1 MHLHDWLQRLS
12 LVGTMALLG
21 ACNGSGGGNTE
32 DTNTIP
38 TTMTATGTTGTT
50 GATTGTTTGT
60 TGPTGTTTGEPTTGG
75 SGGQT
80 DTASATTSPG
90 TTTVETTTGST
101 GSTAGTSG
109 TEGSSGASTDT
120 DETGGM
126 MGMPC
131 ESAKDCQL
139 ADSCCYCE
147 VLGPGE
153 PAPPCDD
160 IQCLIS
166 TCAGYELEKAELE
179 CRWGVCTFA
188 KLTCNPLGITCKSL
202 PPQCAAGDVPGVLED
217 DNGKCWTGLCV
228 PAEACDWV
236 PDCSYCAAP
245 DLVCVLKGQKGAYH
259 VCEPRPLDCE
269 PGDIDCDCGQQIC
282 DASEP
287 HTVCHDEADGIQ
299 CECPFC

>member
-1 MHLHDWLQRLS
+1 
-12 LVGTMALLG
+12 MALLG

-32 DTNTIP
+32 DTNTTP
-38 TTMTATGTTGTT
+38 TTMTGTGST
-50 GATTGTTTGT
+50 GATTGTTAATST
-60 TGPTGTTTGEPTTGG
+60 TVTTGEPTTGG

-80 DTASATTSPG
+80 DTASGTTSPG
-90 TTTVETTTGST
+90 TTTVETTGGTSGTSGT
-101 GSTAGTSG
+101 PGTSG
-109 TEGSSGASTDT
+109 TEGSSGTSTDT
-120 DETGGM
+120 GDTGGM

-131 ESAKDCQL
+131 ETAKDCQI

-153 PAPPCDD
+153 PAPPCNLPE
-160 IQCLIS
+160 CLIS
-166 TCAGYELEKAELE
+166 TCAGYELEQAELE

-202 PPQCAAGDVPGVLED
+202 PPNCAPGDVPGVIED
-217 DNGKCWTGLCV
+217 DNGKCWSGLCV

-259 VCEPRPLDCE
+259 VCEPRPLDCG

-282 DASEP
+282 DASPP
-287 HTVCHDEADGIQ
+287 HTVCHDEAVGIQ